1 MGQLGVGLALYS
13 LCWISARQAV
23 ASGSQGREIGGVLD
37 NPVSRT
43 VWQRTDQLNAP
54 QTKAYA
60 KHCFEGKT
68 AEELRAATHETPDP
82 EVLSARELTEGQYA
96 EAVTTALGDLE

>member
-1 MGQLGVGLALYS
+1 MQL
-13 LCWISARQAV
+13 I
-23 ASGSQGREIGGVLD
+23 
-37 NPVSRT
+37 
-43 VWQRTDQLNAP
+43 DQLNDP

-82 EVLSARELTEGQYA
+82 EVLSAWELTEGQYA
-96 EAVTTALGDLE
+96 EAITTALGDLE